1 MFLKKHLKN
10 MNQCHFQIFLILA
23 VSSLIALKIF
33 VKKKATK
40 CTITCKG
47 ADSFG
52 FFTQGI
58 YLREGQRKES
68 RLKIPSSQYSI
79 GQLFMKD
86 VSLTYMQILI
96 SPLTFVWIHNRRFMY
111 KKILLVLKCYS
122 TIIPTLL

>member
-1 MFLKKHLKN
+1 MSLPNISYFGCVLTDSLKDI
-10 MNQCHFQIFLILA
+10 C
-23 VSSLIALKIF
+23 
-33 VKKKATK
+33 KKKATK